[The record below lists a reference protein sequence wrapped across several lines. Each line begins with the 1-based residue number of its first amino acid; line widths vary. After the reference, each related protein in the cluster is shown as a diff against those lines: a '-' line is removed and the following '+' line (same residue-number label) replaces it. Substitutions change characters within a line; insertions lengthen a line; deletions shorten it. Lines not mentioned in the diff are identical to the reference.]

1 MIPVIEKM
9 CELENGDIESRLP
22 IRTKAAIM
30 ESLGGVRLQSKHRRF
45 TKSLPASFPSPIKK
59 F

>member
-30 ESLGGVRLQSKHRRF
+30 ESLGGVRLQSKHRQVYQIPPRLLSF
-45 TKSLPASFPSPIKK
+45 TN
-59 F
+59 